1 MDDDQAAGVRV
12 GQRRQQHRQFVDD
25 FKEQHR
31 DRSWVAIST
40 AVNEDRVSLIVEVSK
55 DLLEQVRADQL
66 VKVVSPIIEGR
77 GGGKAERAEAGGRYP
92 DRVPELYQR
101 AKEAVRLA
109 LEGQRV

>member
-1 MDDDQAAGVRV
+1 
-12 GQRRQQHRQFVDD
+12 
-25 FKEQHR
+25 
-31 DRSWVAIST
+31 
-40 AVNEDRVSLIVEVSK
+40 VNEDKVSLIVEVSK

-66 VKVVSPIIEGR
+66 VKAISPIIEGR

-101 AKEAVRLA
+101 AKEAVRLL